1 MLKSRTLLGL
11 TAGLLLSACATA
23 GTGGGVASGVRDR
36 NVITQQE
43 LAAENST
50 TVYEAI
56 QHLRPEMLRLRP
68 AEQTSSLT
76 QSSGYTLNVYQ
87 DDNKIGDISVLHGM
101 PLGLIRE
108 IRYLSPSQAMQR
120 FGSGNPGGVIQLI
133 TH

>member
-23 GTGGGVASGVRDR
+23 GTSAGSASGVRDR

-68 AEQTSSLT
+68 ADQTSSLA
-76 QSSGYTLNVYQ
+76 QSSGYALNVYQ

-101 PLGLIRE
+101 PLGLI
-108 IRYLSPSQAMQR
+108 
-120 FGSGNPGGVIQLI
+120 
-133 TH
+133 

>member
-1 MLKSRTLLGL
+1 MLKPWIPLGL
-11 TAGLLLSACATA
+11 AAGLVLAACATA
-23 GTGGGVASGVRDR
+23 GSTPGAASGIRDR

-56 QHLRPEMLRLRP
+56 QHLRPEMLRTRP
-68 AEQTSSLT
+68 ADQSSSLT
-76 QSSGYTLNVYQ
+76 QSSGYAVNVYQ
-87 DDNKIGDISVLHGM
+87 DDNKLGDISVLHGM

-108 IRYLSPSQAMQR
+108 IRYLNASQAMQR
-120 FGSGNPGGVIQLI
+120 FGSGNPGGVILLI

>member
-1 MLKSRTLLGL
+1 MLKARTLLGP
-11 TAGLLLSACATA
+11 AAALLLCACATA
-23 GTGGGVASGVRDR
+23 GSGGGTASGVRDR

-43 LAAENST
+43 LATENST

-68 AEQTSSLT
+68 ADQTSSLT

-133 TH
+133 TR